1 MITFMNRIHLRQIF
15 QRFKRNRKSSIL
27 QIVSLVIGFS
37 SISLL
42 LSYVQQELSYDN
54 FNKKNENIFRL
65 VGMDSQSGELSAK
78 HPLILLTQIKE
89 NIPSITVGARLMN
102 WEEAFINIDENT
114 YLENAFFLTDKEL
127 FDIISIKLLIGNK
140 EEILKPNTV
149 LISKSCSKKY
159 FGNKNPLGKQILIDD
174 FFSVTVGGVFEDL
187 PYNSHLQFNML
198 GSINDLKQ
206 INSDYLSS
214 WEISISSIY
223 IKTLGD
229 VNEINYKINEILEYH
244 FNVEGRYNIFLQPF
258 KKIYLNSESITRD
271 FIVKGSKKNLYILT
285 SVALFILLIT
295 ALNYV
300 ILSISSLSSRN
311 KEFSVKKL
319 LGVNANQFRWL
330 LQLETFLFCI
340 ISFCI
345 SLIIILIVNLSLP
358 ELFSF
363 AIKPH
368 YIVYTLFLFVV
379 TVSIFSVILPSKI
392 IERLNLAE
400 LLKGENRSS
409 IFPIKLGDGLVGIQ
423 LIVSTVIIIVT
434 IILYFQFLHLK
445 LIDKGLNPNN
455 ILVINNYSSGNRYN
469 GFVNLLNSNPN
480 ILCVSAALYVPP
492 HLPRIYLKF
501 YKDKNLTMS
510 ETLAVAKINK
520 DFFKAIGAK
529 IIQGRDF
536 DSESRKNENQ
546 NIIINRTTANF
557 LNLDKPIGKSLI
569 TYDLKELIII
579 GVIEDINYNTFF
591 SKTDPM
597 VFFQNEDAVTKIVIK
612 TKSIS
617 ESLIGF
623 VNNKWK
629 ETYPEL
635 PFSYYIL
642 EDSFIDL
649 YKDLEKVSLLLII
662 FTIIAM
668 SLSLMGCVALLTF
681 ILHKKTKE
689 NAIRIVH
696 GARFWHITN
705 NFIIHFSKIIVIS
718 SLIAYPIAYY
728 VSNVFLSKY
737 VYKISISF
745 TPFIGTS
752 TIIFILISSIILINV
767 KTNFRRNPSEIL
779 RTE

>member
-1 MITFMNRIHLRQIF
+1 MNRIHLRQIF